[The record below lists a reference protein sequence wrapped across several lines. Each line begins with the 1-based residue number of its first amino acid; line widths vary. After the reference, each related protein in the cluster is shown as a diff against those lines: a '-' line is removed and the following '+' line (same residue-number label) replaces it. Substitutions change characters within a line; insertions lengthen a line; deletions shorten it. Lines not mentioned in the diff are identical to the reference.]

1 MPTYSHPVVL
11 VVVEPVDA
19 AEYSTLYPSI
29 TSCGTDGPAA
39 SVAVVLYPHTR
50 KVLKRVSK
58 PDVAR
63 EVGASCHVPLL
74 PPKAMPLDSGT
85 KGSSCSD
92 EQEYK
97 HIDNATMVRMRIYI
111 IIYIGD
117 WYLRI
122 TGWNK
127 KCSIRFIRIRG

>member
-11 VVVEPVDA
+11 VAVEPVDA

-29 TSCGTDGPAA
+29 TSCGDDGPAA
-39 SVAVVLYPHTR
+39 SGAVVLYPHTR

-92 EQEYK
+92 PVQEK
-97 HIDNATMVRMRIYI
+97 RQRAMNGMVRMRYNFIFFLLFI
-111 IIYIGD
+111 IGAGQGTFNPV
-117 WYLRI
+117 RP
-122 TGWNK
+122 
-127 KCSIRFIRIRG
+127 